1 MSRRDAQT
9 DPFNAGDPTMPWD
22 SEPHDAGSPDSSASQ
37 EEAAERGRKRSETAK
52 RQPARRGRER
62 STASSPKSKT
72 NRDTHDTAKSKAE
85 KKDDKRVG
93 CETIV
98 GSIFVMFVAL
108 CVLIGIVT
116 FFMVSCSDSDSGT
129 SDDSSETQS
138 QAFDYDA
145 VQSLLIEQE
154 QDALKRRLDA
164 LVEKDEATVKQVAGH
179 IDADFAHYDP
189 ELTLES
195 VGIDPTEIARW
206 YLDHTTYDLSDS
218 DETGAN
224 FYAYT
229 DDGNTSWVCR
239 AFFHVTAP
247 GPGSVTWNLASF
259 AYNLKQQHDG
269 MLTDADKQGIRAKL
283 EELEGQA
290 EQQDNYVSVD
300 FVGTCDEDGSN
311 AKATIDEDSWDKVLS
326 QVYSTFC

>member
-22 SEPHDAGSPDSSASQ
+22 SEPLDAGSPDGRASQ
-37 EEAAERGRKRSETAK
+37 EEAAERDRKRSETAK
-52 RQPARRGRER
+52 RQSARRGRER
-62 STASSPKSKT
+62 SATSSPKSKT
-72 NRDTHDTAKSKAE
+72 NRDTHDTAES
-85 KKDDKRVG
+85 KDDKRVG
-93 CETIV
+93 CETILA
-98 GSIFVMFVAL
+98 SIFVMFVAL
-108 CVLIGIVT
+108 CVLIGIVAL
-116 FFMVSCSDSDSGT
+116 FMVSCSDSDTGT
-129 SDDSSETQS
+129 SGDTSETQS
-138 QAFDYDA
+138 RTFDYDT

-154 QDALKRRLDA
+154 QDILKQRLDA
-164 LVEKDEATVKQVAGH
+164 LVEKDEGTVKQVAGH

-195 VGIDPTEIARW
+195 AGIDPTEIARW
-206 YLDHTTYDLSDS
+206 YLNHTTYDLSDS

-229 DDGNTSWVCR
+229 GDGNTSWVCR

-247 GPGSVTWNLASF
+247 GSGSVTWNLASF

-269 MLTDADKQGIRAKL
+269 MLTDADKQSIRAKL

-300 FVGTCDEDGSN
+300 FEGTCNEDGSN
-311 AKATIDEDSWDKVLS
+311 AKATIDEDSWDSVLS
-326 QVYSTFC
+326 QVYSVFD

>member
-22 SEPHDAGSPDSSASQ
+22 SEPRDAGSLDGRASQ
-37 EEAAERGRKRSETAK
+37 EEAAERDRRRSETAK
-52 RQPARRGRER
+52 RQSARRERER
-62 STASSPKSKT
+62 STSSSPKSKT
-72 NRDTHDTAKSKAE
+72 NRDTHDTAES
-85 KKDDKRVG
+85 KDDKRVG
-93 CETIV
+93 CGTIV
-98 GSIFVMFVAL
+98 ASIFVMFVAL
-108 CVLIGIVT
+108 CVLIGIVAL
-116 FFMVSCSDSDSGT
+116 FMVSCSDSDSDT
-129 SDDSSETQS
+129 SGDTSETQS
-138 QAFDYDA
+138 QAFDYDT

-154 QDALKRRLDA
+154 QDILKQRLDA

-229 DDGNTSWVCR
+229 GDGNTSWVCR

-247 GPGSVTWNLASF
+247 GSGSVTWNLASF

-269 MLTDADKQGIRAKL
+269 MLTDADKQSIRAKL

-300 FVGTCDEDGSN
+300 FEGTCNEDGSN
-311 AKATIDEDSWDKVLS
+311 AKATIDEDSWDSVLS
-326 QVYSTFC
+326 QVYSVFD

>member
-22 SEPHDAGSPDSSASQ
+22 SEPRDAGSLGGRASQ
-37 EEAAERGRKRSETAK
+37 EEAAERDRKRSETAK
-52 RQPARRGRER
+52 RQSARRERER
-62 STASSPKSKT
+62 STTSSPKSKT
-72 NRDTHDTAKSKAE
+72 NRDTHDTAKSK
-85 KKDDKRVG
+85 DDKRVG

-98 GSIFVMFVAL
+98 ASIFVMFVAL
-108 CVLIGIVT
+108 CVLIGIVAL
-116 FFMVSCSDSDSGT
+116 FMVSCSDSDTGT
-129 SDDSSETQS
+129 SGDTSETQS
-138 QAFDYDA
+138 RAFDYDT

-154 QDALKRRLDA
+154 QDVLEQRLDA
-164 LVEKDEATVKQVAGH
+164 LAEKDEATVKQVAGH

-269 MLTDADKQGIRAKL
+269 MLTDADKQSIRAKL

-326 QVYSTFC
+326 QVYSTFG